1 MENSCRKKYKS
12 SQKKWIF
19 ASSYPKFRRNSAL
32 IPANA
37 GLFHYA
43 ANNPVRYIDPEGR
56 WTKNEDGSY
65 TAQEKDTLWGLSQET
80 GIDWRR
86 DTDYSGKPENLQV
99 GQTIRI
105 KNNTLEKSKTFFDW
119 SANVL
124 VSGSQYL
131 AHHARGGV
139 TKVTS
144 CSLPLKCLDNPSLM
158 AEAKVLYRFGDK
170 LGKIALGLAFACSAA
185 SGIDTGIKTNSFW
198 HGFYKGVAD
207 AVSTGTGYAVTY
219 FTSPAV
225 TPVGGIAL
233 GIASSFCVDWFSKK
247 IENLIWKTK

>member
-1 MENSCRKKYKS
+1 MENSCRKKYKQS
-12 SQKKWIF
+12 SKNWVL
-19 ASSYPKFRRNSAL
+19 ASRRTGFRRNSAL

-43 ANNPVRYIDPEGR
+43 GNNPVRYIDPEGR

-170 LGKIALGLAFACSAA
+170 LGKIALGLAFASSVA
-185 SGIDTGIKTNSFW
+185 SGVDTGIKTNSFW
-198 HGFYKGVAD
+198 HGFYKSFSGIVSSGV
-207 AVSTGTGYAVTY
+207 GYAA
-219 FTSPAV
+219 TSISSMYI
-225 TPVGGIAL
+225 TPVGGVGVGMVI
-233 GIASSFCVDWFSKK
+233 SFGFDCFFKK
-247 IENLIWKTK
+247 VENFIWKTK